1 MCQFSENG
9 PPKVIGANFQPSY
22 LRAQEELGRKQGIYD
37 YLHTQRSRVNQVLN
51 YFVQLKKKIHVSKN
65 IEFPEN
71 TGSNSLDGLLRSK
84 IQAQL
89 ST

>member
-51 YFVQLKKKIHVSKN
+51 YFVQFKNKIIPCVKKHRVSGKYR
-65 IEFPEN
+65 E
-71 TGSNSLDGLLRSK
+71 
-84 IQAQL
+84 QL
-89 ST
+89 SGRPLKMIIFDI